1 MEQKFQI
8 LIVDDDVELA
18 SNLQDILEAK
28 GYSTAVAND
37 GQTALSHCREKVL
50 DLALIDIRLPDTY
63 GVKLVGRFSKL
74 SPRTEFIIMTGYAS
88 LETAIESVQQR
99 RIIAYETK
107 PLDVEHLLALIRQ
120 MIERKQAEQKL
131 LEYQELDK
139 MKSDLLSIVS
149 HELRTPLAVIKG
161 YSTMLVDYDKR
172 LSLSEKRADLMSID
186 RATDGLIEL
195 VDHLLDM
202 SRLDSGLL
210 RLKKS
215 STSILKL
222 VQKTIA
228 EAQLRHPEHTVMS
241 AVTKRLPR
249 VNIDAQRIRQ
259 VLDNIIENA
268 AKHSREGT
276 KVMVEAKRVGSELQ
290 ISIAD
295 QGRGIPTEELEK
307 VFDRMYRIEQ
317 RVAPKVGDTGLG
329 LGLAISKRLVE
340 AHGGRIWVES
350 EVGRGSTFFFNLPLD
365 TGKGGNHHNEEKS
378 KKEHTGHRR

>member
-1 MEQKFQI
+1 MKQKFQI

-18 SNLQDILEAK
+18 SNLQDILEAE
-28 GYSTAVAND
+28 GHSTAVAND

-50 DLALIDIRLPDTY
+50 DLALIDIRLPDMS
-63 GVKLVGRFSKL
+63 GVELVGRFSKL
-74 SPRTEFIIMTGYAS
+74 SPRTEFIIITGYAS

-120 MIERKQAEQKL
+120 IIERKQAEQKL

-195 VDHLLDM
+195 VNHLLDM

-210 RLKKS
+210 RLKRS

-249 VNIDAQRIRQ
+249 VNVDAQRIRQ
-259 VLDNIIENA
+259 VLDNIIDNV

-317 RVAPKVGDTGLG
+317 RVDPKVGDAGLG

-365 TGKGGNHHNEEKS
+365 TGKGGNHRNEEKS